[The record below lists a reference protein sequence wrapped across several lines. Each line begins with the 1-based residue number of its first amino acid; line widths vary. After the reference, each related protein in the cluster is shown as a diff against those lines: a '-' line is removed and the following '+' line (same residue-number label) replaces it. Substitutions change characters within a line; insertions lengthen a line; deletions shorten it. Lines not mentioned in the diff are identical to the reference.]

1 MLIFNI
7 LDLFHNFALQM
18 IILYGVAVTS
28 TRCRFGFG
36 YRNRKFPRKETGV
49 YTQGNDSVYVRKQ
62 QFPRK
67 ETGVSTA

>member
-1 MLIFNI
+1 M
-7 LDLFHNFALQM
+7 M
-18 IILYGVAVTS
+18 ILYGVAVTS

-36 YRNRKFPRKETGV
+36 YRNQTFPRKETGV
-49 YTQGNDSVYVRKQ
+49 STQGNDSVYVRKE